1 MNILK
6 RAQQP
11 ARKPRK
17 GRAFIATK
25 TGSVLP
31 VSTLDRYQMAKAN
44 TAATSTQV
52 QQDKVIS
59 RGSIDIQ
66 DKGLM
71 KRSYDPEIL
80 LALYESN
87 PILFRTIKQIAT
99 DVAGLGYKLILR
111 DGVAEDEEQRQK
123 AAEFLERPNSDGVPL
138 RRILEALV
146 IDWGAVGYFAL
157 EVVRNAKGKVGSMNH
172 TPAHKIWVHK
182 SREKYC
188 QISSK
193 PPKQEFV
200 WFKRFGSRESL
211 DPGTG
216 RPARLSWDRQANEL
230 IFFHEHYPRN
240 DFYGVPNMISAVG
253 EVMSLIGIRDFNLG
267 FFNNYGVPAY
277 FVTLSGEWEDNAV
290 KSIQTFLNK
299 GVRSDGESFQ
309 SIVIQTPEVGGQ
321 ISFEPLQVD
330 KKEGSF
336 RVYKDS
342 LREDILAAYAMPPYR
357 IGINQVGKL
366 GGSNIRE
373 ATEIY
378 KQSVVEPLQ
387 ENIENIINTILTQGL
402 ECPNYKFELNDL
414 DIRDEIAQAEQHMNL
429 VRSGIMTPNE
439 ARARMGLKPYEG
451 GDVFYVDS
459 DFISVADVQEQGD
472 AG

>member
-1 MNILK
+1 MNIFRRPEK
-6 RAQQP
+6 P
-11 ARKPRK
+11 PSKPRK
-17 GRAFIATK
+17 GRAFIATN
-25 TGSVLP
+25 TGGILP
-31 VSTLDRYQMAKAN
+31 VSTLDRYQMAKAQ
-44 TAATSTQV
+44 TAASSTRV
-52 QQDKVIS
+52 QPDKVVS
-59 RGSIDIQ
+59 RVSLDIH
-66 DKGLM
+66 DRGLK
-71 KRSYDPEIL
+71 KRPYDPEIL

-87 PILFRTIKQIAT
+87 PILFRTIKQIAS

-111 DGVAEDEEQRQK
+111 DGVAEDEQQRTK
-123 AAEFLERPNSDGVPL
+123 ATNFLERPNSDGIPL

-146 IDWGAVGYFAL
+146 VDWGAIGYFAL
-157 EVVRNAKGKVGSMNH
+157 EVIRNAQGKVGGISH

-188 QISSK
+188 QISGK
-193 PPKQEFV
+193 PPDQEFV
-200 WFKRFGSRESL
+200 WFRRFGSPECL

-216 RPARLSWDRQANEL
+216 RPAKLRWNQQANEL

-240 DFYGVPNMISAVG
+240 DFYGVPNVISAVG

-277 FVTLSGEWEDNAV
+277 FVTLSGEWEDNTV

-309 SIVIQTPEVGGQ
+309 SIVIQTPEVGGEVN
-321 ISFEPLQVD
+321 FEPLQVD
-330 KKEGSF
+330 QKEGSF

-342 LREDILAAYAMPPYR
+342 LREDILAAYGMPPYR
-357 IGINQVGKL
+357 IGINQVGRL

-387 ENIENIINTILTQGL
+387 ENVEDIINTLLTDGMDCRLQ
-402 ECPNYKFELNDL
+402 
-414 DIRDEIAQAEQHMNL
+414 
-429 VRSGIMTPNE
+429 V
-439 ARARMGLKPYEG
+439 
-451 GDVFYVDS
+451 
-459 DFISVADVQEQGD
+459 
-472 AG
+472 